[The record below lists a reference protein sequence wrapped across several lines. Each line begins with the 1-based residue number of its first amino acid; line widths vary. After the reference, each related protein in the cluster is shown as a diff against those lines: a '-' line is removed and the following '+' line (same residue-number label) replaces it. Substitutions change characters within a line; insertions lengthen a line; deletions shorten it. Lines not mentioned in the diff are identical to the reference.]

1 MSIVAILALASA
13 SLLPLA
19 LTLRSS
25 APTRPALLVCAVDG
39 GQRPRGAA
47 RGEAAG
53 GRSGRSGR
61 GRGRSGGGRRGGSG
75 RGARG
80 RGDGGRGG
88 VPRLGQLETAAE
100 VLAAHREHGRNFR
113 PADLASSWNVLGR
126 LARRRS
132 ERQWLAG
139 AGERLAPLHE
149 QTLHALPAFQPR
161 ALANTAHGMATIET
175 KTRWRAGP
183 RMWRELAEGS
193 EEGVGEFNP
202 QGLANTAWAYAT
214 AGHAAPALLEAIAAE
229 AAGRVGEFNPQD
241 LAITAWA
248 YAVLDVRADAL
259 FGGSSFAQLC
269 EQLDFSQLQQC
280 QLHQWQLWRDEHGP
294 DWPPLPPA
302 LAARCREAF
311 VAEPGTPS
319 RLQSEVADALRAMGL
334 PVREEVR
341 TRLGYSL
348 DAVVTLDGRE
358 VGVEVDGPSHFAG
371 RTPTGATAL
380 KRRQLRAA
388 GWALVSVP
396 YWEWNNLARG
406 GPRVAYLRQRTSR
419 ALAGELVE

>member
-47 RGEAAG
+47 RGEAA

-100 VLAAHREHGRNFR
+100 VLAAHREHGPNFR

-214 AGHAAPALLEAIAAE
+214 AGHAAPALLDAIAAE
-229 AAGRVGEFNPQD
+229 AAGRVGEFNPQE
-241 LAITAWA
+241 LSITAWSFA
-248 YAVLDVRADAL
+248 TVRRL
-259 FGGSSFAQLC
+259 SITWGSS
-269 EQLDFSQLQQC
+269 
-280 QLHQWQLWRDEHGP
+280 HPG
-294 DWPPLPPA
+294 WP
-302 LAARCREAF
+302 
-311 VAEPGTPS
+311 
-319 RLQSEVADALRAMGL
+319 QK
-334 PVREEVR
+334 
-341 TRLGYSL
+341 
-348 DAVVTLDGRE
+348 GRI
-358 VGVEVDGPSHFAG
+358 GNS
-371 RTPTGATAL
+371 
-380 KRRQLRAA
+380 
-388 GWALVSVP
+388 
-396 YWEWNNLARG
+396 
-406 GPRVAYLRQRTSR
+406 
-419 ALAGELVE
+419 